1 MMSPTALRDAAPLRR
16 LAQAATAC
24 ALVLATAQHA
34 SAGACGDSVDGIRV
48 ACGCGDQVVSD
59 TVLWPTDPVV
69 TETCA
74 GDGLVVL
81 ADADA
86 DSLKLHLGGQS
97 IVGRGYGVGI
107 RVARGGRL
115 GAAIVGGDEDDP
127 RAEIARFGT
136 GIRASGRDAL
146 REVRAIDIHDN
157 AADGLRIHTSGVKL
171 DDVRSTGNGRDGVA
185 LTGHGNEVS
194 QVIASDNARDGVK
207 VRGSA
212 ATVTAETKSNR
223 RNGAVIGGRGNR
235 VEQLRS
241 DGNGGAGVVATGSG
255 HEIGGMQ
262 ASDNAAGNLAGAAG
276 ATE

>member
-1 MMSPTALRDAAPLRR
+1 
-16 LAQAATAC
+16 
-24 ALVLATAQHA
+24 
-34 SAGACGDSVDGIRV
+34 
-48 ACGCGDQVVSD
+48 
-59 TVLWPTDPVV
+59 VV
-69 TETCA
+69 TETCS
-74 GDGLVVL
+74 GDGLIVL

-86 DSLKLHLGGQS
+86 DSLTLHLGGQS
-97 IVGRGYGVGI
+97 IVGRGYGSGI

-115 GAAIVGGDEDDP
+115 GAVIVGGDDDDES

-157 AADGLRIHTSGVKL
+157 TADGLRIHTSGVRL
-171 DDVRSTGNGRDGVA
+171 DDVRSTANGRDGVA

-194 QVIASDNARDGVK
+194 EVVASDNARDGVK

-212 ATVTAETKSNR
+212 ATVAAETNGNR
-223 RNGAVIGGRGNR
+223 RNGTVIGGRGNR
-235 VEQLRS
+235 VEQLRT

-262 ASDNAAGNLAGAAG
+262 AFDNAAGNLAGAAG